1 LASLRLFLATSRL
14 SILLTSLL
22 NRSLEI
28 PLTLRPRVR
37 FVVLRSAP
45 FFSSPSGTK
54 FCLPLQFLFLPDPI
68 RYSGLSRRALL
79 FFCLLCRSR

>member
-1 LASLRLFLATSRL
+1 LASLRLFFANSRL

-28 PLTLRPRVR
+28 PLTLRPRFR

-54 FCLPLQFLFLPDPI
+54 FCLPLPFLFLPDPI